1 MQARAKIVIILV
13 VALIVSLVL
22 VGRGGGTSGSTW
34 FNLPSVKVTVQ
45 PDGTAKVYGF
55 NIGMVLQ
62 PALIQQLQAAN
73 IQKLE
78 ARIGYNGIHVYVNGE
93 DMPYIEWDQEKT
105 ETLQQVIRSMPGV
118 PNGNL
123 IANLLPW
130 ARKIGLG
137 AALHL
142 PIADGTAKLDIPRW
156 KGETAV
162 SRETSA
168 ETTIGPITIGSL
180 VFDENGQAII
190 EGIPASTLEQLTG
203 GPVLPTLDANTLGI
217 LNSLGVDAVRIAT
230 HPNGI
235 NLSLND
241 DPLPGIAYDSASLG
255 RLQAQMGAFIS
266 DPAMLEMVNQ
276 IVPLL
281 PGADISA
288 AISFTGEPAAE
299 TQLSAITVAVGA
311 DGTVESVAGVPLPAG
326 IALPADVVQKL
337 GAANVDS
344 LSVQV
349 APEGL
354 SITAGERALPAI
366 TWNEESMQTVAEL
379 VGPLAGLSPEL
390 VDTLMGTALNLGID
404 VSVQLPEA
412 AGEAAPAEAAQPVD
426 LSGMTVP
433 FIKLEAAYGDQGF
446 TQVGGLS
453 ADTLAQLGV
462 SLPALPPEVMGVL
475 KAQGVSQLQIKS
487 GESQLEILLDGEKAL
502 GIDYDGESLATA
514 LDLAMPF
521 LGDSPVLQDPTMM
534 KFIREQILPLAPLA
548 QIDVTLNLE

>member
-45 PDGTAKVYGF
+45 PDGTAKVFGF

-78 ARIGYNGIHVYVNGE
+78 ARIGYNGIHVYANGE
-93 DMPYIEWDQEKT
+93 DMPYIEWDQQKT

-118 PNGNL
+118 PNGDL

-130 ARKIGLG
+130 TRKIGLG

-142 PIADGTAKLDIPRW
+142 PVPSGTAKLNIPRW

-162 SRETSA
+162 RRTTAA

-217 LNSLGVDAVRIAT
+217 LNSLGVDSVRIAT

-235 NLSLND
+235 NLFLND
-241 DPLPGIAYDSASLG
+241 RPLPGIAYDSASLG
-255 RLQAQMGAFIS
+255 RLQAQLGAFIP

-276 IVPLL
+276 VVPLL

-288 AISFTGEPAAE
+288 AISFTGE
-299 TQLSAITVAVGA
+299 
-311 DGTVESVAGVPLPAG
+311 
-326 IALPADVVQKL
+326 
-337 GAANVDS
+337 
-344 LSVQV
+344 
-349 APEGL
+349 
-354 SITAGERALPAI
+354 
-366 TWNEESMQTVAEL
+366 
-379 VGPLAGLSPEL
+379 
-390 VDTLMGTALNLGID
+390 
-404 VSVQLPEA
+404 
-412 AGEAAPAEAAQPVD
+412 
-426 LSGMTVP
+426 
-433 FIKLEAAYGDQGF
+433 
-446 TQVGGLS
+446 
-453 ADTLAQLGV
+453 
-462 SLPALPPEVMGVL
+462 
-475 KAQGVSQLQIKS
+475 
-487 GESQLEILLDGEKAL
+487 
-502 GIDYDGESLATA
+502 
-514 LDLAMPF
+514 
-521 LGDSPVLQDPTMM
+521 
-534 KFIREQILPLAPLA
+534 
-548 QIDVTLNLE
+548 